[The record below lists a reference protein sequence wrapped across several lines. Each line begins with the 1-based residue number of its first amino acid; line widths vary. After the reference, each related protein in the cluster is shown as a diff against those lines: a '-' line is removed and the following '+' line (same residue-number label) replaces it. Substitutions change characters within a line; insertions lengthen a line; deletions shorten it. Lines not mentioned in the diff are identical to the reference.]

1 MATNTNRGQFWLSVV
16 FDIPVFDLNQ
26 GKIRQ
31 ARAKVHSAA
40 ADLDV
45 TRTNLVR
52 SLADT
57 SARHANARN
66 ALNRLQTK
74 ILPNAQRAQTLVQE
88 GFDKGIFDVNRVLQA
103 RRSLLEVPNDLIDA
117 SEKAWSTGAELSG
130 LMQREQFP

>member
-1 MATNTNRGQFWLSVV
+1 MATDTNRGQFWLSVV

-31 ARAKVHSAA
+31 ARAEVHSAA

-66 ALNRLQTK
+66 TLNRLQTK
-74 ILPNAQRAQTLVQE
+74 ILPNAQKAQRLVQE

-103 RRSLLEVPNDLIDA
+103 RRSLLEVTNDLIDA